1 MSSSDH
7 MVFLVWRCN
16 VSEDYKKLE
25 DEEIIGGTYGQPIR
39 NTKLVNTKM
48 LKAKLN
54 ANLDKALGIL
64 TKTLDDENPKNA
76 YKAATDILSYHV
88 TLSNLEMKE
97 DLHREEMKFR
107 KHKNKV
113 HSDQEEYER
122 LNGISNAA
130 GGTADIPQARFSV
143 DMDETKLS

>member
-1 MSSSDH
+1 M
-7 MVFLVWRCN
+7 
-16 VSEDYKKLE
+16 SEDYKKLE
-25 DEEIIGGTYGQPIR
+25 DEDIIGGTFGQPIR

-54 ANLDKALGIL
+54 ASLDKALGIL
-64 TKTLDDENPKNA
+64 TTSLESDNPKIA

-113 HSDQEEYER
+113 HYDQEEYER
-122 LNGISNAA
+122 LNALNTAG
-130 GGTADIPQARFSV
+130 GGTASIPQSKFS
-143 DMDETKLS
+143 MDYEEKKPS

>member
-1 MSSSDH
+1 M
-7 MVFLVWRCN
+7 
-16 VSEDYKKLE
+16 SEDYKKLE

-54 ANLDKALGIL
+54 ANLDKALNII
-64 TKTLDDENPKNA
+64 TAKLDDPKMA

-107 KHKNKV
+107 KHKNKITGE
-113 HSDQEEYER
+113 QEEYER
-122 LNGISNAA
+122 LNNLNNAG
-130 GGTADIPQARFSV
+130 GGTADIPHSRFSTE
-143 DMDETKLS
+143 MDDTKPS

>member
-1 MSSSDH
+1 M
-7 MVFLVWRCN
+7 
-16 VSEDYKKLE
+16 SEDYKKLD
-25 DEEIIGGTYGQPIR
+25 DEEIIGGTFGQPIR

-54 ANLDKALGIL
+54 SSLDKALGIL
-64 TKTLDDENPKNA
+64 TTSLESDNPKIA

-122 LNGISNAA
+122 LNGISDAA
-130 GGTADIPQARFSV
+130 GGTADIPAVRFSV
-143 DMDETKLS
+143 DMDETKPS

>member
-1 MSSSDH
+1 M
-7 MVFLVWRCN
+7 
-16 VSEDYKKLE
+16 SEDYKKLE
-25 DEEIIGGTYGQPIR
+25 DEEIIGGTFGQPIR

-54 ANLDKALGIL
+54 SSLDKALGIL
-64 TKTLDDENPKNA
+64 TKSLDDENPKIA

-107 KHKNKV
+107 KHKNNIY
-113 HSDQEEYER
+113 SNQEEYDR
-122 LNGISNAA
+122 LSNLNSAA
-130 GGTADIPQARFSV
+130 GGTADIPVSRFS
-143 DMDETKLS
+143 MDYEEKKPS